1 METKTKDMKLFHKL
15 VRNNRKK
22 GTDTITELSAN
33 GNDYK
38 GEENVVKAF
47 QDHFRKLATFSLQ
60 DKIDLPYHNMVEEDI
75 EILYE
80 LARNRN
86 VTAVSADEITKAIKS
101 INKGKSADFHGI
113 TIEHIIFA
121 GSEMGELLA
130 LFINIIFECGEIPE
144 ILKMGLLS
152 PVYKKKEQNSKHQTI
167 DV

>member
-47 QDHFRKLATFSLQ
+47 QDHFCKLATFSLQ
-60 DKIDLPYHNMVEEDI
+60 GKIDLPYHNNMVEEDI
-75 EILYE
+75 ESLDE

-86 VTAVSADEITKAIKS
+86 VTAVSADEI
-101 INKGKSADFHGI
+101 
-113 TIEHIIFA
+113 
-121 GSEMGELLA
+121 L
-130 LFINIIFECGEIPE
+130 
-144 ILKMGLLS
+144 
-152 PVYKKKEQNSKHQTI
+152 
-167 DV
+167 

>member
-1 METKTKDMKLFHKL
+1 MGQEASEIDYFKDMKLFHKL

-60 DKIDLPYHNMVEEDI
+60 GKIDFPYHNNMVEEDI
-75 EILYE
+75 ETLDE

-86 VTAVSADEITKAIKS
+86 VTAVSADEI
-101 INKGKSADFHGI
+101 
-113 TIEHIIFA
+113 
-121 GSEMGELLA
+121 L
-130 LFINIIFECGEIPE
+130 
-144 ILKMGLLS
+144 
-152 PVYKKKEQNSKHQTI
+152 
-167 DV
+167 

>member
-1 METKTKDMKLFHKL
+1 MKLFHIL

-38 GEENVVKAF
+38 EEEKVVKAF
-47 QDHFRKLATFSLQ
+47 QDHFRKLTTFSLQ
-60 DKIDLPYHNMVEEDI
+60 GKIYLPYHNMVEEDI
-75 EILYE
+75 ETLDE

-121 GSEMGELLA
+121 GSELLT
-130 LFINIIFECGEIPE
+130 LFINIIFECEKIPE
-144 ILKMGLLS
+144 ILKMGQCT
-152 PVYKKKEQNSKHQTI
+152 KKKEQHSKHQLI
-167 DV
+167 EV

>member
-22 GTDTITELSAN
+22 GTDTITELSAD

-60 DKIDLPYHNMVEEDI
+60 DKIDLPYHYMVEDDI
-75 EILYE
+75 EILDE

-86 VTAVSADEITKAIKS
+86 TVYNRVRQR
-101 INKGKSADFHGI
+101 
-113 TIEHIIFA
+113 
-121 GSEMGELLA
+121 
-130 LFINIIFECGEIPE
+130 LFGFTSG
-144 ILKMGLLS
+144 
-152 PVYKKKEQNSKHQTI
+152 
-167 DV
+167 